1 MSPCAVTLVQ
11 STCKACV
18 HMTFAVEWDIKHG
31 DDLHFI
37 NNRGD
42 TELSFAPLLVSWT
55 GVNVYSMSW

>member
-1 MSPCAVTLVQ
+1 MSPCAVLVQ

-18 HMTFAVEWDIKHG
+18 HMTFAVVWDKKHG

-42 TELSFAPLLVSWT
+42 TELSFVLHLVSWI
-55 GVNVYSMSW
+55 GVNFGEW